1 MDPEYG
7 TGRDRE
13 AGNDQH
19 PGGDLR
25 RATAPPQDFELR
37 PRRQPGYVDSP
48 LEGYDSQ
55 EDW

>member
-13 AGNDQH
+13 AGSDQH

-37 PRRQPGYVDSP
+37 PRRRPGYVDSP
-48 LEGYDSQ
+48 FEGYDSQ